1 MSAYKIARKW
11 LKVRLPDYKERL
23 FLVSLG
29 KVIHPFERVNCLYL
43 ILSKLMSDSSIILKA
58 LEFAA
63 ARHKSQFR
71 KGLGKTPY
79 INHPIQVANL
89 LVNYGGESDPV
100 LLSAAILHDVVE
112 DTVNSVGERDELIS
126 TIAEMFGQEIL
137 SLTLEVTDDKTL
149 DKKERKRLQVEN
161 ASHKSDNAKKLK
173 IADKIMNLRDISE
186 NPPADWSL
194 QRISE
199 YFDWAEYV
207 VTGLRGV
214 NRKLE
219 DLFDDCLLNGRIKY
233 GWDSVRRINLT

>member
-1 MSAYKIARKW
+1 
-11 LKVRLPDYKERL
+11 
-23 FLVSLG
+23 
-29 KVIHPFERVNCLYL
+29 
-43 ILSKLMSDSSIILKA
+43 MSDSSIILKA

-71 KGLGKTPY
+71 KGLDKTPY

-112 DTVNSVGERDELIS
+112 DTVNSVGERDELIG

-161 ASHKSDNAKKLK
+161 ASQKSDNAKKLK

-199 YFDWAEYV
+199 YFDWAENV
-207 VTGLRGV
+207 VAGLRGV

>member
-1 MSAYKIARKW
+1 
-11 LKVRLPDYKERL
+11 
-23 FLVSLG
+23 
-29 KVIHPFERVNCLYL
+29 
-43 ILSKLMSDSSIILKA
+43 MSDSSIILKA

-71 KGLGKTPY
+71 KGLDKTPY

-112 DTVNSVGERDELIS
+112 DTVNSVGERDELIG

-149 DKKERKRLQVEN
+149 DKKEIKRLQVEN
-161 ASHKSDNAKKLK
+161 ASQKSDNAKKLK

-199 YFDWAEYV
+199 YFDWAENV
-207 VTGLRGV
+207 VAGLRGV